1 MCGGVFNN
9 QIKKDLVILLRLSV
23 KKIEIDEYLAMS
35 HIVTSK
41 KVVVSWRLARRH
53 TLTTLTTDHTAQRR
67 RCPLDNPPFGLNY
80 AKYSVIF
87 IFFSTDGLGN
97 KPFLIWLLT
106 IPPHLKYVT
115 TVPCNLSLIA
125 TVVCD
130 RRSFSNINVPLD
142 SVATHMRCGGIIK
155 KRVAANFLENLTVK
169 KFRISNEN

>member
-1 MCGGVFNN
+1 MSTRQSTFWPKLC
-9 QIKKDLVILLRLSV
+9 QIFSDF
-23 KKIEIDEYLAMS
+23 Y
-35 HIVTSK
+35 
-41 KVVVSWRLARRH
+41 
-53 TLTTLTTDHTAQRR
+53 
-67 RCPLDNPPFGLNY
+67 
-80 AKYSVIF
+80 
-87 IFFSTDGLGN
+87 FFSTDGLGN

-130 RRSFSNINVPLD
+130 RRSFSDINVPLD